1 MMDVI
6 EKAKE
11 LSMAIIQDERT
22 VKFQVAKAQSET
34 DLELNKMIGEFNL
47 KKMNMSGEYKKTPPD
62 KEKLTA
68 LENELKEIYAQI
80 MANEHMAAYT
90 AAKNEVDEML
100 SHING
105 IIQLAVSGEIDN
117 SDGCSGSCSGCSGCH

>member
-1 MMDVI
+1 MDVI

-22 VKFQVAKAQSET
+22 IRFQVAKAQYEA
-34 DLELNKMIGEFNL
+34 DLELNKLIGEFNL
-47 KKMNMSGEYKKTPPD
+47 KKMKMSGEYKQATPDQD
-62 KEKLTA
+62 KLAA
-68 LENELKEIYAQI
+68 LEQELKDVYAQI
-80 MANEHMAAYT
+80 MATESMTVYT

-105 IIQLAVSGEIDN
+105 IIQLAVSGEIEN
-117 SDGCSGSCSGCSGCH
+117 NAGCAGSCDGCSGCH